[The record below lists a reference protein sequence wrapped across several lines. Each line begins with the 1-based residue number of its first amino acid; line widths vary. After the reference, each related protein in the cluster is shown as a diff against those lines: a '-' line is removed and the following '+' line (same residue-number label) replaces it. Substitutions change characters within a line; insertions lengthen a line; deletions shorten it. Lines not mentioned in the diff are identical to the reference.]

1 MCREGFNK
9 SVTGQIRRSLLRL
22 ASYMLLT
29 AMGASSSGCITA
41 VGIGFNLVGKAVDV
55 ADVKK
60 REKELLGAR
69 LSTADEMFGKRLDTL
84 RDLNSD
90 RSWVIYPV
98 EIDILGDDR
107 YVVEVAAERIVA
119 LSRTEKNSDP
129 KRDLLRVL
137 IIRSKIKGMPRTE
150 CAAELDMGSPL
161 LTVRSD
167 ATGLL
172 SQIYDARHFKEL
184 GSPDYCILRFDEQE
198 LCMDVEFL
206 GIGASTRKEPLH
218 TQPARGRTPVSL
230 RPADLNILHFMC
242 ARA

>member
-1 MCREGFNK
+1 MRREGTSK
-9 SVTGQIRRSLLRL
+9 PVTGQVRRSLLRL
-22 ASYMLLT
+22 ASYMLL
-29 AMGASSSGCITA
+29 AAIGAFSSGCISA
-41 VGIGFNLVGKAVDV
+41 VGIGVKLVGKAVDV

-69 LSTADEMFGKRLDTL
+69 LSAADEMFGERQDTL

-90 RSWVIYPV
+90 RSWVVYPV
-98 EIDILGDDR
+98 ELDVMGKDR

-129 KRDLLRVL
+129 KRDWPRAL
-137 IIRSKIKGMPRTE
+137 IIKSKIKGKPPTE
-150 CAAELDMGSPL
+150 CAAELDMGDPV

-198 LCMDVEFL
+198 LCKDVEFL
-206 GIGASTRKEPLH
+206 GIGASTKKEPLN
-218 TQPARGRTPVSL
+218 T
-230 RPADLNILHFMC
+230 
-242 ARA
+242 

>member
-1 MCREGFNK
+1 MHWTGANK
-9 SVTGQIRRSLLRL
+9 PVTGQVRRSLLRL
-22 ASYMLLT
+22 ASYMLL
-29 AMGASSSGCITA
+29 AAIGAFSSGCVSA
-41 VGIGFNLVGKAVDV
+41 VGIGVKLVGKAVDV

-69 LSTADEMFGKRLDTL
+69 LSAADEMFGKRLDML

-90 RSWVIYPV
+90 RSWVVYPV
-98 EIDILGDDR
+98 ELDLMGKDR

-129 KRDLLRVL
+129 KRDFPRAL
-137 IIRSKIKGMPRTE
+137 IIKSKIKGKPPTE
-150 CAAELDMGSPL
+150 CAAELDMGDPV

-184 GSPDYCILRFDEQE
+184 GSPDYCILRFDRQE
-198 LCMDVEFL
+198 LCKEVEFL
-206 GIGASTRKEPLH
+206 GIGASTKKEPLN
-218 TQPARGRTPVSL
+218 T
-230 RPADLNILHFMC
+230 
-242 ARA
+242 